1 MAEVAPWPFSCGDA
15 VGLFSK
21 LDEQAREEE
30 EGLQEEVDHRVARVD
45 LRQVARDR
53 HSERGR
59 VSCKLGDVRI
69 WSRGLKGAHA
79 SQDRTL
85 RLAGTWHAR

>member
-1 MAEVAPWPFSCGDA
+1 MAEVAPWPFSCEDA

-30 EGLQEEVDHRVARVD
+30 EELQEEVDHRVARVA

-59 VSCKLGDVRI
+59 VSCKLDDIRTS
-69 WSRGLKGAHA
+69 SRGLKGAHA

-85 RLAGTWHAR
+85 HLADTWHAK